1 MRFVD
6 RDLELERLDAM
17 VGRSD
22 GGLAVL
28 WGRRRVG
35 KTRLL
40 LEWSRRHQ
48 GLYSVADLSAAAVQ
62 RAYVAQALA
71 ERFTGFAD
79 VAYPDW
85 RSLLR
90 AVSREADRGSWR
102 GPLIIDEVPY
112 LLETSPEVATV
123 LQGWID
129 HEARKARLVVALC
142 GSAQHMMHELAV
154 GASAPLFGRASV
166 ALKVAP
172 MNVAALGD
180 ALGLADAVAAVQAYA
195 AWGGIPRYWELA
207 EPFGTSLDHAV
218 DELVLDPM
226 GPLHQEPDR
235 LLAEERPSAVSL
247 RPLLDAIGAG
257 AHRSSEIAGRL
268 GQPATALARPLSR
281 LQELDLVRREQP
293 IGDAERGSKRS
304 LYRLADSFFRM
315 WFGTVAANR
324 GWLASAT
331 RAGRLK
337 LWARHAPALVAET
350 WEELCRLAI
359 PGLARAGG
367 PLEGLGGLGPAG
379 RYWRGSGPEWDVVAP
394 SLDGSTLLLGEVKWR
409 EGHVERA
416 FVEGAHAELTRKGR
430 PAIASGR
437 DAAVV
442 ETVFVPRLPRG
453 WRRRPGGPIVI
464 DAAQVIE
471 AFRRAG

>member
-6 RDLELERLDAM
+6 RDLELERLDTL
-17 VGRSD
+17 VKRGE

-40 LEWSRRHQ
+40 LEWCRRHQ
-48 GLYSVADLSAAAVQ
+48 GLYAVADLSAAAVQ
-62 RAYVAQALA
+62 RAYTAQALA
-71 ERFTGFAD
+71 ERFAGFAD

-90 AVSREADRGSWR
+90 AVAREADRAAWR
-102 GPLIIDEVPY
+102 GPLVIDEVPY
-112 LLETSPEVATV
+112 LLETSPELATV
-123 LQGWID
+123 LQAWID
-129 HEARKARLVVALC
+129 HEARKARLIVALC

-172 MNVAALGD
+172 MSVAALGD
-180 ALGLADAVAAVQAYA
+180 ALGIADPVAAVRAYA
-195 AWGGIPRYWELA
+195 VWGGIPRYWELA
-207 EPFGTSLDHAV
+207 EPYGASLDRGV

-235 LLAEERPSAVSL
+235 LLAEERPSAMSL

-257 AHRSSEIAGRL
+257 AQRGSEIAGRL
-268 GQPATALARPLSR
+268 GQPATSLARPITR
-281 LQELDLVRREQP
+281 LQGLDLVRRERP
-293 IGDAERGSKRS
+293 VGETERGSKRS
-304 LYRLADSFFRM
+304 LYRIADPFFRM
-315 WFGTVAANR
+315 WFRTVAPNR

-331 RAGRLK
+331 RSGRLK

-350 WEELCRLAI
+350 WEALCRQAV
-359 PGLARAGG
+359 PGLTRPGG
-367 PLEGLGGLGPAG
+367 PLDGLGELGPAG
-379 RYWRGSGPEWDVVAP
+379 RYWRGSGPEWDVVAQ
-394 SLDGSTLLLGEVKWR
+394 SLDGSTLLLGEVKWH

-416 FVEGAHAELTRKGR
+416 FLEGAHAELSRKGR
-430 PAIASGR
+430 PPIASGR
-437 DAAVV
+437 EAVV
-442 ETVFVPRLPRG
+442 VEAVFVPTLPRS
-453 WRRRPGGPIVI
+453 WRQQAGGPIVI
-464 DAAQVIE
+464 DAQQVVE
-471 AFRRAG
+471 ALRRGD